1 MSIKIL
7 PLKTVDDYIA
17 FAQKVNPKMEHL
29 TIEKLRSYP
38 GCENYTDDQATSI
51 IQTLEQF
58 ALILFEIAH
67 QKESIC
73 IENQQVVYCVQDKQQ
88 PDTIPIDINKTK
100 TVAA

>member
-1 MSIKIL
+1 MSIKIP
-7 PLKTVDDYIA
+7 PLETVDDYIA

-38 GCENYTDDQATSI
+38 GCENYTDDQAAST

-67 QKESIC
+67 QKEGIC
-73 IENQQVVYCVQDKQQ
+73 IENQQVVYLGQDKR
-88 PDTIPIDINKTK
+88 PETIPIDINKTK

>member
-1 MSIKIL
+1 MSIKIPRL
-7 PLKTVDDYIA
+7 ETVDDYIA

-38 GCENYTDDQATSI
+38 GCENYTDDQAAST

-58 ALILFEIAH
+58 ALILFEIAY
-67 QKESIC
+67 QKEDTC
-73 IENQQVVYCVQDKQQ
+73 IENQQVVYLNQDKQ
-88 PDTIPIDINKTK
+88 PDAIPIDINKTK

>member
-1 MSIKIL
+1 VSIKIP

-17 FAQKVNPKMEHL
+17 FAQKVNPKMEPL
-29 TIEKLRSYP
+29 TIERLRGYP
-38 GCENYTDDQATSI
+38 GCENYTDDQAASI

-67 QKESIC
+67 QKESIF
-73 IENQQVVYCVQDKQQ
+73 IENQQVVSLNQDKP
-88 PDTIPIDINKTK
+88 PDTIPIDMNKTK

>member
-1 MSIKIL
+1 MSIKIP
-7 PLKTVDDYIA
+7 PLETVDDYIA
-17 FAQKVNPKMEHL
+17 FARKVNPKMEHL

-67 QKESIC
+67 QKEDTC
-73 IENQQVVYCVQDKQQ
+73 IENQQVVYLSHTK
-88 PDTIPIDINKTK
+88 PETIPIDINKTK

>member
-1 MSIKIL
+1 MSIKIP
-7 PLKTVDDYIA
+7 PLETVDDYAA

-38 GCENYTDDQATSI
+38 GCENYTDDQSASI

-67 QKESIC
+67 QKEGTC
-73 IENQQVVYCVQDKQQ
+73 IENQQVVYLSQDKQ

>member
-1 MSIKIL
+1 MNYNLSY
-7 PLKTVDDYIA
+7 LKTAEDYMT
-17 FAQKVNPKMEHL
+17 FAQKANPKMEHL

-38 GCENYTDDQATSI
+38 GCENYTDDQAVSI

-67 QKESIC
+67 QKEEIC
-73 IENQQVVYCVQDKQQ
+73 IENQQVVYLGHDKQ
-88 PDTIPIDINKTK
+88 PDKIPIDINKTK

>member
-1 MSIKIL
+1 MNIKIP
-7 PLKTVDDYIA
+7 PLETVDDFIA

-38 GCENYTDDQATSI
+38 GCENYTDDQAASI

-67 QKESIC
+67 QKEDTC
-73 IENQQVVYCVQDKQQ
+73 IENQQVVYLDQDNRT
-88 PDTIPIDINKTK
+88 DTIPIGINKTK